1 MERAGFLVDADA
13 LETLGKMFRKRIGE
27 LTDEI
32 GAMAGVQINLN
43 SPKQLGEHPICARIL
58 EYRKYQKLESTY
70 IHSLLELR
78 DGEGR
83 IHTRFDQVA
92 TATGRISSAEPNLQ
106 NIPVRTELGREIRRA
121 FIASPGCKLVDAD
134 YSQIEL
140 RVLAHMS
147 GDETMISAFREGQDI
162 HARTAA
168 EVYGVPLDQV
178 THEMRSRSKAVNF
191 GIVYGISDFTLA
203 KNISV
208 SRKEARE
215 FIDRY
220 FERYPGVKKY
230 MDEAVKTGKEK
241 GYVETLMGRRR
252 YLPELSSANFNVRA
266 FGERC
271 AMNSPIQGTAADII
285 KLAMI
290 AVARRIQAENL
301 RARLI
306 LQVHDELIVEAPED
320 EVDRVKALLKD
331 CMEGVVALKVP
342 LRADISTGGDWR
354 ECK

>member
-1 MERAGFLVDADA
+1 
-13 LETLGKMFRKRIGE
+13 
-27 LTDEI
+27 
-32 GAMAGVQINLN
+32 
-43 SPKQLGEHPICARIL
+43 
-58 EYRKYQKLESTY
+58 
-70 IHSLLELR
+70 
-78 DGEGR
+78 
-83 IHTRFDQVA
+83 
-92 TATGRISSAEPNLQ
+92 
-106 NIPVRTELGREIRRA
+106 
-121 FIASPGCKLVDAD
+121 
-134 YSQIEL
+134 
-140 RVLAHMS
+140 MS
-147 GDETMISAFREGQDI
+147 GDGTMISAFREGQDI

-215 FIDRY
+215 FIERY

-230 MDEAVKTGKEK
+230 MDEAVKAGKER

-252 YLPELSSANFNVRA
+252 YLPELSSSNFNVRA

-290 AVARRIQAENL
+290 AVARRIREERL
-301 RARLI
+301 HARLI

-320 EVDRVKALLKD
+320 EVERVKALLRE